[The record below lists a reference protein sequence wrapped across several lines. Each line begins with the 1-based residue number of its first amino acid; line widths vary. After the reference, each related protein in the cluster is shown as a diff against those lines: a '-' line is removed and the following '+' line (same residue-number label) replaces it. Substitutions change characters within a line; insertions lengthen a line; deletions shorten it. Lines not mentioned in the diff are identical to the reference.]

1 MSTTASA
8 SPASPASPVSP
19 VSPVSTVPP
28 TARIVIVG
36 AGVVGAALADE
47 LVLRGATVVTIID
60 QGPMYATGGSS
71 SHAPGF
77 VFQTNASRTMCTL
90 AQRTMDKLDGL
101 ELDGAPLVSRVGGLE
116 LATTDN
122 QLAELKRR
130 LGFAHANGLPAE
142 IIGPEEV
149 AELWPDLDTSTI
161 LGALHTPSDGVVYAA
176 RAVEFQVRRAEA
188 GGATILGL
196 TRVTD
201 VLTENGQVTGVLVE
215 DATADS
221 ADAPQSSRTIPA
233 DIVVSAGGIW
243 GHPLAKLGGLRV
255 PMHPME
261 HNFAFT
267 APVPELPGEHTDGTP
282 LLDDEPSRPIVR
294 HQGAGIY
301 FREFGGRI
309 GIGAYEHRPIPLA
322 PDELTDT
329 RHLLDTG
336 EHPAKRTFTPEDFAF
351 TKAEL
356 GRILP
361 AIKDLELQDE
371 FNGVFSF
378 TPDGGPMLGPSPKVG
393 GFWCAQ
399 AVWVTQSAGC
409 AQVVADWML
418 TGDPGIDTHEL
429 DHTRFD
435 PAMLSDG
442 WIRGR
447 AAENYDEVYDIHFPH
462 QSTAVTRGLKTSP
475 FHARMDQAGA
485 FFAEHNGWERPLWHE
500 SNLALFNDPA
510 FTTVEARVTPGAVD
524 APAPESL
531 AVPVPVSVPRR
542 DAWDRVNW
550 SPVAAAEAWATRN
563 RVAVYDMTS
572 LTRVIVRGPGATVW
586 LETQCTNLVD
596 KPIGRTH
603 PVVYSLL
610 LDDRGG
616 ILSDVTVTRLGEEE
630 YMLGVNGPLDVS
642 RLTRAAQDVS
652 ASDPDTTI
660 TVDDI
665 TTSTCCIGLWGPRA
679 RDVLEPLAEGDVSH
693 EGLKYFR
700 ASTMFIAGVPVLI
713 QRVSYV
719 GELGW
724 EIYTPAAHGL
734 RLWDAIF
741 AEGAA
746 HGIVPAGRL
755 AFNSLRTEKGYLS
768 WGSDMSR
775 ENTPQDA
782 GLGFA
787 VKMEKDTAFVGRG
800 ALRDQPSRGH
810 SLVTFVSRSDA
821 GVPEAGSPVFGSGD
835 SPVGW
840 VTGADTGY
848 VTGQVVGT
856 AWVEGATPEPG
867 EALSVARFGRR
878 IDAVVVTGPLYDP
891 SGLRIRR

>member
-1 MSTTASA
+1 
-8 SPASPASPVSP
+8 V
-19 VSPVSTVPP
+19 
-28 TARIVIVG
+28 
-36 AGVVGAALADE
+36 
-47 LVLRGATVVTIID
+47 
-60 QGPMYATGGSS
+60 
-71 SHAPGF
+71 
-77 VFQTNASRTMCTL
+77 
-90 AQRTMDKLDGL
+90 
-101 ELDGAPLVSRVGGLE
+101 
-116 LATTDN
+116 
-122 QLAELKRR
+122 
-130 LGFAHANGLPAE
+130 
-142 IIGPEEV
+142 
-149 AELWPDLDTSTI
+149 
-161 LGALHTPSDGVVYAA
+161 
-176 RAVEFQVRRAEA
+176 
-188 GGATILGL
+188 LGL
-196 TRVTD
+196 TRVTA
-201 VLTENGQVTGVLVE
+201 VLTEEGRVTGVVGE
-215 DATADS
+215 DAG
-221 ADAPQSSRTIPA
+221 DAGDAREAPRTIPA
-233 DIVVSAGGIW
+233 DTVVSAGGIW

-261 HNFAFT
+261 HGFAFT
-267 APVPELPGEHTDGTP
+267 EPVPSLPGTRPDGTP
-282 LLDDEPSRPIVR
+282 LPDDEPSRPIVR

-309 GIGAYEHRPIPLA
+309 GIGAYEHRPIPLPPA
-322 PDELTDT
+322 ELTDT
-329 RHLLDTG
+329 PHMLATG
-336 EHPAKRTFTPEDFAF
+336 EHPAKRTFTPADFAF

-361 AIKDLELQDE
+361 PVRDLELQDE

-378 TPDGGPMLGPSPKVG
+378 TPDGGPMLGPSPSVA

-435 PAMLSDG
+435 PAVLSDA

-447 AAENYDEVYDIHFPH
+447 AAENYDEIYDIHFPH

-475 FHARMDQAGA
+475 FHTRTEQAGGV
-485 FFAEHNGWERPLWHE
+485 FAEHNGWERPLWHE
-500 SNLALFNDPA
+500 SNTALFSDPA
-510 FTTVEARVTPGAVD
+510 FTTVEARVTPGPVEL
-524 APAPESL
+524 PGTP
-531 AVPVPVSVPRR
+531 PTVPVSIPRR

-572 LTRVIVRGPGATVW
+572 LTRVTVRGTGATAF
-586 LETQCTNLVD
+586 LESQCTNLID

-610 LDDRGG
+610 LDEQGG
-616 ILSDVTVTRLGEEE
+616 ILSDVTVTRTADEE
-630 YMLGVNGPLDVS
+630 YMLGVNGALDVS
-642 RLTRAAQDVS
+642 RLRRAAQEAAPGV
-652 ASDPDTTI
+652 

-679 RDVLEPLAEGDVSH
+679 RDVLTPLAEGDVSDG
-693 EGLKYFR
+693 GLMYFR
-700 ASTMFIAGVPVLI
+700 AARMFVAGVPVLI

-724 EIYTPAAHGL
+724 EIYAPAAHGL
-734 RLWDAIF
+734 HLWDGILSA
-741 AEGAA
+741 GRT

-768 WGSDMSR
+768 WAADMSR

-787 VKMEKDTAFVGRG
+787 VKMDGAVKPSGFVGKD
-800 ALRDQPSRGH
+800 ALLRSPSRGRT
-810 SLVTFVSRSDA
+810 LVTFVSRSDA
-821 GVPEAGSPVFGSGD
+821 GIPGAGSPVYRAGD
-835 SPVGW
+835 PGVVGW

-856 AWVEGATPEPG
+856 AWVDGGAGVEGLTTAG
-867 EALSVARFGRR
+867 SALTIRRFGRML
-878 IDAVVVTGPLYDP
+878 DAVVVTAPLYDP
-891 SGLRIRR
+891 EGSRIRR